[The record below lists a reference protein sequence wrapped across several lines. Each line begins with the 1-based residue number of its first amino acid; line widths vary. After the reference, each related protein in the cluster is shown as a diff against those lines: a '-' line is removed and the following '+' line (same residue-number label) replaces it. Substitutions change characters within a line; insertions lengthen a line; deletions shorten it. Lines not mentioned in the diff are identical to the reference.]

1 MHPPALRSIIGLTGQ
16 LPCGP
21 DDDGRARDG
30 TNERRARAPDPA
42 LAPDVSPLERLRRL
56 FRRAATL
63 QHPDDPA
70 ATPVLG
76 CPFGNLAAELG
87 SQDPV
92 IRDKVREVFTG
103 YQAAFEGVLRA
114 AQEAGE
120 IGPLDVAAAARGV
133 LAVLEGAL
141 LLAKTYNDAAIIAQV
156 GLGAVDHIAGLV
168 TPPAPVR
175 SLI

>member
-1 MHPPALRSIIGLTGQ
+1 
-16 LPCGP
+16 
-21 DDDGRARDG
+21 
-30 TNERRARAPDPA
+30 
-42 LAPDVSPLERLRRL
+42 
-56 FRRAATL
+56 
-63 QHPDDPA
+63 
-70 ATPVLG
+70 VLG